1 MPALGT
7 GAISKGTTNVTVP
20 SGITTGTY
28 YIIARADA
36 DNVVTK
42 ANESNNNMY
51 KKITVSP

>member
-28 YIIARADA
+28 YIIARSDA
-36 DNVVTK
+36 DNIVTE